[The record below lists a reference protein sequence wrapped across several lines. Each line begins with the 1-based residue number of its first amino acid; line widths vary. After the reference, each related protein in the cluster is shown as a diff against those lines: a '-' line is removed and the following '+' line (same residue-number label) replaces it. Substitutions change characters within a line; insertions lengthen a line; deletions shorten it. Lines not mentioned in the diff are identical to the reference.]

1 MPSPRGYG
9 PSSVEHEPGQ
19 IRASASDPGSR
30 LARIL
35 AAMVRE
41 ALEYEATEEERRRWQ
56 DDGAAASQ
64 Q

>member
-1 MPSPRGYG
+1 MSSPWGAGLPAVQR
-9 PSSVEHEPGQ
+9 EPGQ
-19 IRASASDPGSR
+19 RKVSASDPGFR

-56 DDGAAASQ
+56 DDGAAANQ
-64 Q
+64 R

>member
-1 MPSPRGYG
+1 MSSPRGYG
-9 PSSVEHEPGQ
+9 LPPLQHDPARSRV
-19 IRASASDPGSR
+19 AASDPGFR

-56 DDGAAASQ
+56 DDGAAANQ
-64 Q
+64 R

>member
-1 MPSPRGYG
+1 MRREPEHWRM
-9 PSSVEHEPGQ
+9 SV
-19 IRASASDPGSR
+19 SDPGFR

-56 DDGAAASQ
+56 DDGAAATQ
-64 Q
+64 R

>member
-9 PSSVEHEPGQ
+9 LPSRQHEPERSSVG
-19 IRASASDPGSR
+19 ASDPGFR

-41 ALEYEATEEERRRWQ
+41 ALEYEATGEERKRWQ
-56 DDGAAASQ
+56 DDGAAAGQ

>member
-1 MPSPRGYG
+1 MQR
-9 PSSVEHEPGQ
+9 EPVQ
-19 IRASASDPGSR
+19 SRADPSDPGFR

-56 DDGAAASQ
+56 DDGAAANQ
-64 Q
+64 R